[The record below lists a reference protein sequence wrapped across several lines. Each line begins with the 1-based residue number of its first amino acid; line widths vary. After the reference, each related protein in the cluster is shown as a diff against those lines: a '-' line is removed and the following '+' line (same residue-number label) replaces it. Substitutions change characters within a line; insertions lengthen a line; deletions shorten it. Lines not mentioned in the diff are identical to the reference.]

1 VLQSKDD
8 PFGPVEC
15 GHGCRGWLKSLGF
28 GQYEARFRA
37 SEIDADILSALT
49 DADLEEP
56 AA

>member
-1 VLQSKDD
+1 MDV
-8 PFGPVEC
+8 G
-15 GHGCRGWLKSLGF
+15 GRLKSLGF

>member
-1 VLQSKDD
+1 MDV
-8 PFGPVEC
+8 V
-15 GHGCRGWLKSLGF
+15 GWLKSLGF

-49 DADLEEP
+49 DADLVEP